1 MSSQSSHQPQEVL
14 LAQFSLYVHKGGL
27 KPDSFHFILIEL
39 LIPERFPSTRTS
51 SEEYFFHYATRY
63 AGEIVVAFLTY
74 IRKMMLI
81 IIELLFFVLRVI
93 FFTAILIYM

>member
-27 KPDSFHFILIEL
+27 KPDSFDFILIEL
-39 LIPERFPSTRTS
+39 LIPERFKSTRTS

-74 IRKMMLI
+74 I
-81 IIELLFFVLRVI
+81 IELLFFVLRVN